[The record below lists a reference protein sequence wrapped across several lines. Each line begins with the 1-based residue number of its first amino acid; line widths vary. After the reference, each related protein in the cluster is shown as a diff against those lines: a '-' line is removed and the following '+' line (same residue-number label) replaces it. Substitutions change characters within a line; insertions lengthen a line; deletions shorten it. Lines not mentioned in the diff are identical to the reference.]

1 MAARDW
7 SANTLLMMEISG
19 ADSEKY
25 RLVITSQPTVLI
37 VRSTPNKTSPI
48 VNLVRSNSLNEGR
61 LYVAASGGNMMRQET
76 KRLATITVLL
86 GFFVI
91 MLDTTIVN
99 VSLAHIGK
107 DLHGTTASLQWVVD
121 AYTLSFAAL
130 LLSAGTA
137 CDRLGSQRIYLFGLI
152 LFALF
157 SIACALSP
165 SMGILISARALQG
178 VGAAMVVPSSLALIS
193 EMYSDHKER
202 AKIIGLWGAA
212 GGIAAALGPII
223 GGALVSTTGWRAAFW
238 VNIPIIGVL
247 AILTISFIPRRVP
260 QASNSFDVLGQITS
274 IISLSLLTYLVI
286 TWGERGWNTAQL
298 PALLVGLL
306 CMGLFLIIE
315 WKNPTPMLPL
325 TLFKTQAFSISSIV
339 GFCLNFSFF
348 GQLFVLSLYFQKYLG
363 WSPWIAGLAMVPQ
376 ATSAIVASPLG
387 GRFSAKFD
395 PYSAMFVGLSVGALG
410 FSSLVFINENTPYV
424 LVALLTFCAG
434 FGMAFAMPAATSAAI
449 NAVPYEFAGVA
460 GGIINAARQTGSV
473 FGVAILGIM
482 IANGNF
488 LAGFHHAVLVAGGVF
503 ALAAVLVML
512 ASRHPS

>member
-1 MAARDW
+1 
-7 SANTLLMMEISG
+7 ME
-19 ADSEKY
+19 
-25 RLVITSQPTVLI
+25 
-37 VRSTPNKTSPI
+37 
-48 VNLVRSNSLNEGR
+48 
-61 LYVAASGGNMMRQET
+61 
-76 KRLATITVLL
+76 
-86 GFFVI
+86 
-91 MLDTTIVN
+91 
-99 VSLAHIGK
+99 
-107 DLHGTTASLQWVVD
+107 
-121 AYTLSFAAL
+121 
-130 LLSAGTA
+130 
-137 CDRLGSQRIYLFGLI
+137 
-152 LFALF
+152 
-157 SIACALSP
+157 
-165 SMGILISARALQG
+165 ILISARALQG
-178 VGAAMVVPSSLALIS
+178 IGAAMVVPSSLTLIS

-238 VNIPIIGVL
+238 VNVPIIIVL

-260 QASNSFDVLGQITS
+260 ETGKNFDILGQTTS
-274 IISLSLLTYLVI
+274 IISLSLLTHLVI

-298 PALLVGLL
+298 PALLVVLL

-387 GRFSAKFD
+387 GRFSAKFN
-395 PYSAMFVGLSVGALG
+395 PYSAMFIGLSMGALG
-410 FSSLVFINENTPYV
+410 FSSLVVINESTPYV

-449 NAVPYEFAGVA
+449 NAVPYEFAGIA

-503 ALAAVLVML
+503 ALAAVLVMF